1 MPDFVPIDDY
11 VTDEWYPGFTPAGA
25 HSPWATEPLSTFRP
39 GDEERFWLLDF
50 HYPRGMVPLGYIF
63 PEDGI
68 LWGTQV
74 AAQALPLPPSK
85 GLAVRMAGP
94 HIYSGQVDVRSDWEL
109 QARGAR
115 IARNLP
121 RFLQCF
127 PETWA
132 ERVVELEAGLAH
144 FERNDHKLDSP
155 EHIGAYFAD
164 AQVFFRRAWEIHFEM
179 MYPLLATYVGF
190 YGLCKQLKLD
200 PGEISKFLQGYDTKI
215 MEVDRQLWELTSAA
229 RRAGLTELFEA
240 TPAEDLLAALR
251 AAAEGHAAGHDRT
264 WLASFDDFLGAH
276 GHRTE
281 GIADVVLP
289 AWREDPTSVLGTIK
303 TFLQKAD
310 VHDFTAAHRATVEE
324 RDAAIESARGR
335 LSRAEQAQF
344 DEALG
349 ACQAANFAW
358 WNEEHNYYID
368 LRAHLPLRR
377 AALALAEVGGAPDPT
392 DGLFLFRP
400 EFEAVTRGD
409 RTWSSFT
416 GLISERRS
424 YYEGWVARRPEMPKV
439 LGTVPDDMDDPVLR
453 EIFGMGHEFFETVR
467 GGAAGDRLTGVA
479 ASSGVA
485 TGRARVLHGASE
497 LHRIEPGEVLV
508 CEATSP
514 NWTPAFAKIAACVCD
529 SGGTLTHA
537 SIVAREYRVPA
548 VVGTAMATSVI
559 RTGDLVEVDGTAGVV
574 RVLERVGR

>member
-11 VTDEWYPGFTPAGA
+11 VTDEWYPGFSPDGA

-74 AAQALPLPPSK
+74 AAQSLPLPPSK
-85 GLAVRMAGP
+85 GLSVRMAGP

-109 QARGAR
+109 QARGER

-121 RFLQCF
+121 RFLQSF
-127 PETWA
+127 PATWA

-144 FERNDHKLDSP
+144 FERNDHELDSP
-155 EHIGAYFAD
+155 ERIGRYFAD

-190 YGLCKQLKLD
+190 YGLCQQLKLD
-200 PGEISKFLQGYDTKI
+200 PGEISKFLQGYDSKI
-215 MEVDRQLWELTSAA
+215 MEVDRQLWELTGAA
-229 RRAGLTELFEA
+229 RRAGLGELFDA
-240 TPAEDLLAALR
+240 TPVEDLLTAIRSADH
-251 AAAEGHAAGHDRT
+251 EHGQS
-264 WLASFDDFLGAH
+264 WLERFDGFLDTH

-289 AWREDPTSVLGTIK
+289 SWREDPTSPLGTIK
-303 TFLQKAD
+303 TFLQNPD
-310 VHDFTAAHRATVEE
+310 QHDFAAAHAASVAE
-324 RDAAIESARGR
+324 RDAAIDAARSR
-335 LSRAEQAQF
+335 LSRAEQGQF
-344 DEALG
+344 DEALA
-349 ACQAANFAW
+349 ACESANFAW

-377 AALALAEVGGAPDPT
+377 AALALAEAGGSSDLT

-400 EFEAVTRGD
+400 EFEAVTRGA
-409 RTWSSFT
+409 RTWSSFAN
-416 GLISERRS
+416 LIEERRS
-424 YYEGWVARRPEMPKV
+424 FYDGWVARRSEMPKV
-439 LGTVPDDMDDPVLR
+439 LGTVPDDMEDPVLR
-453 EIFGMGHEFFETVR
+453 EIFGMGHDFFETVR
-467 GGAAGDRLTGVA
+467 GGSTGDRLTGVA
-479 ASSGVA
+479 ASGGVV
-485 TGRARVLHGASE
+485 TGRARVLHGADE
-497 LHRIEPGEVLV
+497 LHRIEPGEILV

-559 RTGDLVEVDGTAGVV
+559 ATGDLIEVDGTAGVV
-574 RVLERVGR
+574 RVLEQAAG